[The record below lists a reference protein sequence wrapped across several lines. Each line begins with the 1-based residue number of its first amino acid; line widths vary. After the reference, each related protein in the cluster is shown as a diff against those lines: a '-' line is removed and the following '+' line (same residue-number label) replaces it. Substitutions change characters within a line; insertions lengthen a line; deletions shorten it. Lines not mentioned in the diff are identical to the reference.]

1 MNHHIYLYG
10 VIGQDVFLKSV
21 IEQLGQVHSGETVTA
36 HIHSPGGFVSEGYAI
51 YDYLV
56 SQAKQIGFNLE
67 TIAEGECKSIA
78 TVIFLAAPVRKITSN
93 SEFMIHN
100 PWGANEGD
108 AASMQ
113 KYASML
119 KEEEKMLAKFYS
131 KKIGIEIAEIL
142 NWMKVETYYTAGEAV
157 KMGFATEVIDTM
169 KAVALYKENNL
180 NNNLIN
186 PKMNKPNFNL
196 QNFKAIAKR
205 ALKALSGEPVKNLDA
220 VLEDGTAIF
229 ISTEAAEPAVG
240 DEVYITETGEPAPDG
255 THTLENGTVIVTVG
269 GVVTEIN
276 PVAAQSIE
284 EMQARITELENALAE
299 VQPIIANLSSI
310 TGEFTPS
317 AKAQRT
323 VQTGPGRAEGAAK
336 TKAVSSFDKSQIKP
350 NQRAKN

>member
-10 VIGQDVFLKSV
+10 VIGQDVFLKNV
-21 IEQLGQVHSGETVTA
+21 IEQMGAVHSGETVTA

-56 SQAKQIGFNLE
+56 SQSKQLGFNLE

-131 KKIGIEIAEIL
+131 KKIGIDIADIL
-142 NWMKVETYYTAGEAV
+142 QWMKIETYYSASEAV

-169 KAVALYKENNL
+169 KAVALYNENNS

-186 PKMNKPNFNL
+186 LKMNKPNFNL

-205 ALKALSGEPVKNLDA
+205 ALKALSGEAVKNLDA
-220 VLEDGTAIF
+220 FLEDGTALF
-229 ISTEAAEPAVG
+229 IDTEESEPAVG
-240 DEVYITETGEPAPDG
+240 MAVFIAETGEPAPDAA
-255 THTLENGTVIVTVG
+255 HTLDSGMVIVTVAG
-269 GVVTEIN
+269 IITEIN

-284 EMQARITELENALAE
+284 DLQARIVELETALAE
-299 VQPIIANLSSI
+299 VQPIIANLSNI

-317 AKAQRT
+317 AKSQRT
-323 VQTGPGRAEGAAK
+323 VQTGPGRAEGASK
-336 TKAVSSFDKSQIKP
+336 TKAVSSFDKSAIKP
-350 NQRAKN
+350 NQRTKN

>member
-10 VIGQDVFLKSV
+10 VIGQDVFLKNV
-21 IEQLGQVHSGETVTA
+21 IEQMGAVHSGETVTA

-56 SQAKQIGFNLE
+56 SQAKQLGFNLE

-131 KKIGIEIAEIL
+131 KKIGIDIADIL
-142 NWMKVETYYTAGEAV
+142 QWMKTETYYSAGEAV

-169 KAVALYKENNL
+169 KAVALYNENNS

-186 PKMNKPNFNL
+186 LKMNKPNFNL
-196 QNFKAIAKR
+196 QNFKAIAQR
-205 ALKALSGEPVKNLDA
+205 ALKALSGEAVKNLDA
-220 VLEDGTAIF
+220 FLEDGTAIF
-229 ISTEAAEPAVG
+229 IQTEAAEPAIG
-240 DEVYITETGEPAPDG
+240 DEVYLVETGEYAPDG
-255 THTLENGTVIVTVG
+255 THTLDSGLVIVTVSG
-269 GVVTEIN
+269 LITEIN
-276 PVAAQSIE
+276 PVAAQSVE
-284 EMQARITELENALAE
+284 QLQARITELETALAE
-299 VQPIIANLSSI
+299 VQPIIANLSNI

-323 VQTGPGRAEGAAK
+323 VQTGPGRAEGNAK
-336 TKAVSSFDKSQIKP
+336 VKAVSTFDKSQIKP

>member
-10 VIGQDVFLKSV
+10 VIGQDVFLKNV
-21 IEQLGQVHSGETVTA
+21 IEQIGSVHSGDIVTA

-56 SQAKQIGFNLE
+56 SQSKQVGFNLE

-131 KKIGIEIAEIL
+131 KKIGIDINDIL
-142 NWMKVETYYTAGEAV
+142 QWMKTETYYSAGEAV

-169 KAVALYKENNL
+169 KAVALYKENNS
-180 NNNLIN
+180 NNNLTKT
-186 PKMNKPNFNL
+186 KMNKPNFNL

-205 ALKALSGEPVKNLDA
+205 ALKALSGEAVKNLDA
-220 VLEDGTAIF
+220 FLEDGTAIF
-229 ISTEAAEPAVG
+229 IQTEAAEPAIG
-240 DEVYITETGEPAPDG
+240 DEVYLVETGEYAPDG
-255 THTLENGTVIVTVG
+255 THTLDTGLVIVTVSG
-269 GVVTEIN
+269 LITEIN
-276 PVAAQSIE
+276 PVAAQSVE
-284 EMQARITELENALAE
+284 QLQARIVELETALAE
-299 VQPIIANLSSI
+299 VQPIIANLSNI

-323 VQTGPGRAEGAAK
+323 VQTGPGRAEGNAK
-336 TKAVSSFDKSQIKP
+336 VKAVSTFDKSQIKP

>member
-10 VIGQDVFLKSV
+10 IIGQDVFLKNV
-21 IEQLGQVHSGETVTA
+21 IEQLGSVHPGETVTA

-56 SQAKQIGFNLE
+56 SQSKQLGFNLE

-131 KKIGIEIAEIL
+131 KKIGIDISEIL
-142 NWMKVETYYTAGEAV
+142 QWMKIETYYSAAEAV

-169 KAVALYKENNL
+169 KAVALYNENNS
-180 NNNLIN
+180 NNNLTN
-186 PKMNKPNFNL
+186 SKMNKPNFNL

-205 ALKALSGEPVKNLDA
+205 ALKALSGEAVKNLDA
-220 VLEDGTAIF
+220 FLEDGTAIF
-229 ISTEAAEPAVG
+229 ISTEAAEPAIG
-240 DEVYITETGEPAPDG
+240 DEVYLTETGEYAPDG
-255 THTLENGTVIVTVG
+255 THTLDTGMVIVTVG
-269 GVVTEIN
+269 GLITEIN
-276 PVAAQSIE
+276 PVVEVTVAAL
-284 EMQARITELENALAE
+284 QARVAELEMALSE

-310 TGEFTPS
+310 TGEFSPS